1 MSKESTKNIGRQFEE
16 DLAREFGLKL
26 VPGSG
31 NQFHSKLDIQGKGA
45 RWSLKATDNASA
57 SIKLSDII
65 EAVNACYNILG
76 SGDTPL
82 WAYRIQGH
90 DMVMMRKED
99 FVEFQKGEIQL
110 IDTTVDEKYEQRKA
124 RAHVPRLL
132 RENNE

>member
-1 MSKESTKNIGRQFEE
+1 MSKLPPKNIGTQFEE
-16 DLAREFGLKL
+16 DLAEEFGLKR

-57 SIKLSDII
+57 SIKVSDIV
-65 EAVNACYNILG
+65 EAINACYNIMG
-76 SGDTPL
+76 SGDMPL

-99 FVEFQKGEIQL
+99 FMEFQRGELTL
-110 IDTTVDEKYEQRKA
+110 INTQVDEKYQQRVA
-124 RAHVPRLL
+124 RAHTPRLL
-132 RENNE
+132 RDE